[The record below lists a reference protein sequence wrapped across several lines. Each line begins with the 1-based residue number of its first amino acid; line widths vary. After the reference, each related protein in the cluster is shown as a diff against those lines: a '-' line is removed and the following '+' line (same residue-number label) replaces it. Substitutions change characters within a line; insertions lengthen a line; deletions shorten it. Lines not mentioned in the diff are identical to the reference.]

1 MNTPINKITSS
12 VFLTPPSSLY
22 KNSQEITTT
31 APLSPPPVFSLLTPT
46 KAVSTTEVVDFI
58 SLLYPS
64 FRHISDQ
71 ILSSLDPVDLTNCLS
86 ICKNWRQAVISNK
99 NCAQKI
105 RTSRKLIKKDS
116 ETIHHIKSTLQTLP
130 QPHRAFGTTSI
141 NVITTSTVSMESLK
155 VTYNTITANSITN
168 LRSCS
173 KCSSPARKINVHNVH
188 CNFCDYNFCCQCF
201 KSSHKQSCTRPLSL
215 KRPVTQKL
223 NRGKVWTP
231 GLILVTPKP
240 DPHCQNRSL
249 YSHVLSRGCYK

>member
-22 KNSQEITTT
+22 KDSQELTTT

-46 KAVSTTEVVDFI
+46 KAASTTEAVDFI

-99 NCAQKI
+99 NCVQKI
-105 RTSRKLIKKDS
+105 RNYRKLIKKDS
-116 ETIHHIKSTLQTLP
+116 ENIHHIKSTLQTLP
-130 QPHRAFGTTSI
+130 QPHRPFGTTSI
-141 NVITTSTVSMESLK
+141 NVITTSTVSVESLK
-155 VTYNTITANSITN
+155 VTSNTITANSTTS
-168 LRSCS
+168 LRPCP
-173 KCSSPARKINVHNVH
+173 KCSSPAIKIDVHKAH

-201 KSSHKQSCTRPLSL
+201 KSSHEQNCTRQLSL
-215 KRPVTQKL
+215 KRPADSDSIIGNKKSKKRL
-223 NRGKVWTP
+223 RR
-231 GLILVTPKP
+231 L
-240 DPHCQNRSL
+240 
-249 YSHVLSRGCYK
+249 